1 MASPEEFQNQSIPEQ
16 KVVPRRNLDENVDAR
31 RQEAENT
38 SRAARAGLSEGLLYT
53 SINGVENQKSFEK
66 KEQKEAPKYKKVD
79 YLDPTTGYKVTLHI
93 PEGKKFS
100 PLTDKV
106 SFYFPGDGSTNKD
119 LEGKGLLEKMPEGYY
134 AVVSGGEK
142 SGANKYA
149 RLSKKNSYKTMLEG
163 AAKELGVKPEE
174 IWESEAIGFS
184 RGGGALNRLLSS
196 GEVLPGK
203 IVLLDTCREP
213 IHNVIKYVKNGGKVD
228 FHYADDRSFGN
239 FQALKSAF
247 DLKPTTDGSFQSAD
261 GKLKVYPRIKKQHR
275 QVAASYFGAEGET
288 RMPKRKSEKTYQEYA
303 KKPETEKYAKTP
315 EQTEIIDS
323 NSEVNR
329 ALSKLLIDAAKG
341 KGLEKHRAKGHCEQY
356 SNVLR
361 AQAGKLIGGKDFS
374 FKFGGNFN
382 APILSEAT
390 RELRA
395 KRVDKLKNSDLTKL
409 PPGTVFFV
417 NTPGKYGNKI
427 VPGTDNILPKI
438 ADKRH
443 WFTYM
448 GQSESG
454 EPILSDNWGD
464 SVSLKAMQRL
474 CGNRV
479 VLNVY
484 DPYAEIRDQLA
495 VTKQGQLVLNRT
507 ASPQDTQVASL

>member
-163 AAKELGVKPEE
+163 AAKELGVKPED
-174 IWESEAIGFS
+174 IRQSEAIGFS
-184 RGGGALNRLLSS
+184 RGGGALNRFLSS

-213 IHNVIKYVKNGGKVD
+213 IHNVIKYVRNGGKVD
-228 FHYADDRSFGN
+228 FHYADDRSFDN
-239 FQALKSAF
+239 FQALKAAF
-247 DLKPTTDGSFQSAD
+247 NLTPQADGSFQSAD
-261 GKLKVYPRIKKQHR
+261 GKLKVYPRIKKQHA
-275 QVAASYFGAEGET
+275 QVAAAYFGAEGET
-288 RMPKRKSEKTYQEYA
+288 RMPKRKSEK
-303 KKPETEKYAKTP
+303 
-315 EQTEIIDS
+315 TEIIDS

-341 KGLEKHRAKGHCEQY
+341 NGLEKHRAKGHCEQY

-417 NTPGKYGNKI
+417 NTPDKYGNKI
-427 VPGTDNILPKI
+427 MPGTDNILPKI

-454 EPILSDNWGD
+454 EPILSDNFGD
-464 SVSLKAMQRL
+464 NVSLKAMQRL

-495 VTKQGQLVLNRT
+495 VTNQGQLVLNPRT
-507 ASPQDTQVASL
+507 SPQDTQVASL